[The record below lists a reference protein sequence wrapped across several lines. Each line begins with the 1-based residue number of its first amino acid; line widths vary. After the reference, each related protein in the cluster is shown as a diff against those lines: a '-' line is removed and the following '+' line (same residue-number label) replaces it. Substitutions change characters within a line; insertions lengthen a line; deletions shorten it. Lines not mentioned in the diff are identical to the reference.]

1 MQGCPIPRGT
11 PTKDIRSSSQPSP
24 RRRAS
29 RDDVLAYMVFPRE
42 HWAQIS
48 SINPLQC
55 VNRET
60 KRRSDFVGIFPN
72 GTAIFRLVGALMTET
87 NDE

>member
-1 MQGCPIPRGT
+1 
-11 PTKDIRSSSQPSP
+11 
-24 RRRAS
+24 
-29 RDDVLAYMVFPRE
+29 MVFPRE

-60 KRRSDFVGIFPN
+60 KRRSDFVGTFPK
-72 GTAIFRLVGALMTET
+72 GTAIFRLVGALMIET